1 MTKVMTDRDIM
12 ISAMNERKTFQKD
25 LAEKMGVNQ
34 STISTNMRRDKIGL
48 NVFAKLLDALG
59 YDVAVVDRNTGKV
72 KWTVEVK

>member
-1 MTKVMTDRDIM
+1 MAKVMTDRDIM
-12 ISAMNERKTFQKD
+12 KGAMHERKTFQKD

-48 NVFAKLLDALG
+48 NVFVKLLEALD
-59 YDVAVVDRNTGKV
+59 YDVAVVDRKTGEV